1 MAANAAIHGTRGG
14 LSDQVELQSVGKIE
28 FNHINHRVE
37 DSVDGRVRGHDEN
50 NGIWLSKRSAKSLT
64 KTK

>member
-1 MAANAAIHGTRGG
+1 MAENAAIHGTRGG

-37 DSVDGRVRGHDEN
+37 APVDGRVRGHVEN
-50 NGIWLSKRSAKSLT
+50 NGIWLSKR
-64 KTK
+64 

>member
-14 LSDQVELQSVGKIE
+14 LSDQVELQSVGKTE

-37 DSVDGRVRGHDEN
+37 ASVDGRVRGHECVRDVA
-50 NGIWLSKRSAKSLT
+50 LSGWWKSSP
-64 KTK
+64 